1 MKLPQ
6 SQKIGVLTGDLV
18 GSTEYPPELL
28 EGILKGLQTLVIELS
43 HRERGRLQANGEPLC
58 YDSLH
63 VFRGDG
69 WQLVTPPSPSAV
81 LTVATFIRTF
91 VRFASDTIPCD
102 SRVGISIG
110 SHQGIDLKKSA
121 SYQGAVFTTSGLI
134 LEEHMK
140 EQHQRMAF
148 WSQPGHS
155 ELRFFASSVLLL
167 DHLIRSWTPG
177 QCQAVHYAL
186 LGYTQAE
193 TGKNWR
199 QNLTSDK
206 PISKAAVGQHLK
218 AADYTTLERFL
229 VTMESEEQGLE

>member
-1 MKLPQ
+1 
-6 SQKIGVLTGDLV
+6 
-18 GSTEYPPELL
+18 L

-43 HRERGRLQANGEPLC
+43 HRERGRLQANNEPLC

-81 LTVATFIRTF
+81 LTIATLIRTF
-91 VRFASDTIPCD
+91 VRFASDSIPCD
-102 SRVGISIG
+102 SRVGIGIG
-110 SHQGIDLKKSA
+110 FHQGIDLEKSA
-121 SYQGAVFTTSGLI
+121 SYQGAVFTDSGTI
-134 LEEHMK
+134 LEKYMK
-140 EQHQRMAF
+140 DDHQRMGF
-148 WSQPGHS
+148 WYQPALTPRHS

-167 DHLIRSWTPG
+167 DHLISSWTPG
-177 QCQAVHYAL
+177 QCQAVQYAL

-229 VTMESEEQGLE
+229 VTMESEERGLE